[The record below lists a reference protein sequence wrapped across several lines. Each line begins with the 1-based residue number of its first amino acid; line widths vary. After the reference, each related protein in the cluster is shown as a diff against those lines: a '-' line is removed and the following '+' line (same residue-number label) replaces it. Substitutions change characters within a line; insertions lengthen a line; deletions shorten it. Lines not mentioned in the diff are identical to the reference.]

1 MLCRR
6 VPRSAGIAVF
16 GWAVFAGSWIA
27 GSSPTLHSTLASQK
41 DQPRHM
47 QQARSADDSLSWF
60 SLSFGSNSKH
70 NKRGDMGSEQVDGA
84 LEPKEHIDVEAAP
97 PASEV
102 LTPLLGGG
110 GADAMSSNGNDPW
123 MRPGQGAWRLII
135 LFQHN
140 LPILMQA
147 VDGYV
152 DSHDGVPIAL
162 CSVVADNLTRF
173 AG

>member
-16 GWAVFAGSWIA
+16 GWAVFAASWIA
-27 GSSPTLHSTLASQK
+27 GSSPTLHTTLASQK
-41 DQPRHM
+41 NQPRHI
-47 QQARSADDSLSWF
+47 QHARSADDSLSWF
-60 SLSFGSNSKH
+60 SLSYGSQSK
-70 NKRGDMGSEQVDGA
+70 NKKRGELRSEQVDA
-84 LEPKEHIDVEAAP
+84 VEPKEHIDVEAAP
-97 PASEV
+97 PANEV
-102 LTPLLGGG
+102 LAPLGGG
-110 GADAMSSNGNDPW
+110 GTDATASNSNDPW

-152 DSHDGVPIAL
+152 E
-162 CSVVADNLTRF
+162 
-173 AG
+173 